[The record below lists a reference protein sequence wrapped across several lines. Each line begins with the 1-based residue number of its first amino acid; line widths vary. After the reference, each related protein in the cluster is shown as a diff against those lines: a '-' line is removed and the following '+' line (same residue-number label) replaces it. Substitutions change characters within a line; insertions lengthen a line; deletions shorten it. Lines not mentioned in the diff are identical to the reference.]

1 MIPQS
6 GYLQMVTVII
16 IPLPLSLF
24 SFTSES
30 YYYMIIPMNG
40 VKKTTEEWLKQADYD
55 LETAE
60 AMLLARKY
68 IYAIFMCHL
77 AVEKT
82 LKALWT
88 KKYSETPGK
97 THDLIFL
104 SSGLELNLTTKFND
118 FLEEL
123 NGLSVPTRYP
133 DELGKVLKQFSLAKT
148 KTVYK
153 STKELLSWL
162 KN

>member
-1 MIPQS
+1 
-6 GYLQMVTVII
+6 MVTVII

-40 VKKTTEEWLKQADYD
+40 VKKTTE
-55 LETAE
+55 
-60 AMLLARKY
+60 
-68 IYAIFMCHL
+68 
-77 AVEKT
+77 
-82 LKALWT
+82 
-88 KKYSETPGK
+88 
-97 THDLIFL
+97 DLIFL